1 MRRSIALRTIATH
14 PRMIAAVAA
23 MVAGCLALLMT
34 FAVGLMGAS
43 TASAASTTYTIKD
56 LGTLSGGSST
66 FPHGVNTSGQ
76 IVGEA
81 SGSAGNTRAFLY
93 SGGQMQDLGTLPNA
107 ICPDSIANAIN
118 DSGQVV
124 GEACYSFGYRHAFLY
139 SGGQMQDLGT
149 LPNDAC
155 SGQLS
160 NPHSSA
166 KDINAS
172 GQVVGWACNSSAAH
186 HAFLYSGGQMQD
198 LGTLSGGFNSEARA
212 INDSGQVVGY
222 SQLFPSPTGGSPHAF
237 LYSGGQMQSLG
248 TLPNGSVSEAYDI
261 NRSGQVVGYS
271 YTTSTGTPHAFL
283 YSGGQMQ
290 DLGTLG
296 GSLSHALGINDSG
309 QVVGNSSPPT
319 GRTHAFL
326 YSGGQMQDLNSL
338 IPADSGWELINAVAI
353 NTSGQIIGTGI
364 INNQTRAFLATPD
377 TPTPPPDS
385 DEDGVPDSTDNC
397 PNISNPGQDDAD
409 SDGVGDACD
418 TPSGD
423 AADAVEGESF
433 TLANA
438 SHTVVSDAMYS
449 DGKALKIAE
458 NTGTSTKS
466 DVTFSKTGAVVV
478 YARGGSS
485 GGWPSLQMFV
495 DGLPAG
501 APKEIS
507 STSVKAYR
515 FDLNISAGPH
525 TIGVNGDNVA
535 TGRNLFVDRVLFP
548 DGGGSQ
554 PPPETA
560 PMVIPNGTVPAADAK
575 NVDRTTDVKATFS
588 EDMNSDT
595 INGTTFKL
603 FKKGS
608 TTKISSTVSY
618 DPTTRMATLN
628 PFGSTTTRLARG
640 TTYKAVVT
648 TGAKDLAGNQLDQNP
663 SLAGLQQKTWF
674 FMTTP

>member
-385 DEDGVPDSTDNC
+385 DKDGVTDDKDNC
-397 PNISNPGQDDAD
+397 PDNPNPDQVDTDA
-409 SDGVGDACD
+409 DGVGDACEEAID
-418 TPSGD
+418 SDGDGVADAEDNCPEVANTDQADGDSNGVGD
-423 AADAVEGESF
+423 ACDPPK
-433 TLANA
+433 
-438 SHTVVSDAMYS
+438 VVS
-449 DGKALKIAE
+449 
-458 NTGTSTKS
+458 TS
-466 DVTFSKTGAVVV
+466 
-478 YARGGSS
+478 
-485 GGWPSLQMFV
+485 
-495 DGLPAG
+495 PA
-501 APKEIS
+501 
-507 STSVKAYR
+507 
-515 FDLNISAGPH
+515 
-525 TIGVNGDNVA
+525 TIGTTANV
-535 TGRNLFVDRVLFP
+535 T
-548 DGGGSQ
+548 
-554 PPPETA
+554 
-560 PMVIPNGTVPAADAK
+560 
-575 NVDRTTDVKATFS
+575 ATFS
-588 EDMNSDT
+588 EAMDAITTDGDPST
-595 INGTTFKL
+595 ITGTTFRL
-603 FKKGS
+603 FKLNSDG
-608 TTKISSTVSY
+608 TTTRVMATVSY
-618 DPTTRMATLN
+618 APLTKRAKLDPSSNL
-628 PFGSTTTRLARG
+628 RLGA
-640 TTYKAVVT
+640 TYKATVT
-648 TGAKDLAGNQLDQNP
+648 TGAQDLQNDALDQKPNIE
-663 SLAGLQQKTWF
+663 GDQNKTWKF
-674 FMTTP
+674 KVQ